1 MLRNG
6 RGITLIALI
15 ITIIVL
21 LILAGVSIN
30 AITGD
35 SGVLNRANTAAEKH
49 KMEQAK
55 EKLNITLANAGGE
68 KRLNYEYNQDEFL
81 DDFIEKEI
89 EDVSISG
96 DIVIVDGYAF
106 ELDRSVPKI
115 GKDLG
120 KRGELNIPEVILT
133 VTSPI
138 SEENRGKAKINIKAI
153 EKKKGINKIEVIK
166 DGVVIKE
173 YLYDNVK
180 EQIIEDYIVV
190 QNGKYIV
197 KAYSDLTGSKKVEI
211 SGLMTLVQYTPNGN
225 SEYKQSHSVKIN
237 ISPEATNVTSIKYQ
251 WLNTTDI
258 PDSSTFSQGCNN
270 GVTLTKNGVTGKW
283 YLWVLV
289 QTEAGESIER
299 SEAFCLDNQGP
310 TVTLTSSPV
319 AVKKFTLT
327 AKAIDNESGISGY
340 KFYVGDKLEKE
351 VNTDAKEMECEVE
364 LEENGEVECY
374 VEVKDGLGNSTR
386 GEVTG
391 KPKKYEWEVYDTK
404 VVSTSYV
411 KNESVY
417 TETKGDYIQAGLGN
431 VEPELNEETGEW
443 SFNGL
448 TGHYDTAYISFWS
461 VGTVCP
467 LNDYSWNSGY
477 YRVLTNK
484 TSSNN
489 GYVLTWKKVEG
500 IKTIEVREKDRRCY

>member
-1 MLRNG
+1 MLKNR
-6 RGITLIALI
+6 RGVTLIALI

-21 LILAGVSIN
+21 LILAGISIN

-35 SGVLNRANTAAEKH
+35 SGILNRANTSAEKH

-81 DDFIEKEI
+81 DEFIEKEI

-120 KRGELNIPEVILT
+120 KKGELNIPEVILT

-138 SEENRGKAKINIKAI
+138 SDENRGKAKINIKAI

-180 EQIIEDYIVV
+180 EPIIEDYIVV

-197 KAYSDLTGSKKVEI
+197 KAYSDLTGSKKAEV

-237 ISPEATNVTSIKYQ
+237 ISSEATNVTSIKYQ

-270 GVTLTKNGVTGKW
+270 GATLTKNGVTGKW

-299 SEAFCLDNQGP
+299 SNAFCLDNQGP
-310 TVTLTSSPV
+310 TVTLTSSPI

-351 VNTDAKEMECEVE
+351 VNTSAGEIDCEVE

-374 VEVKDGLGNSTR
+374 VVVVDELGNSTT
-386 GEVTG
+386 EYVTG
-391 KPKKYEWEVYDTK
+391 KPKKYEWDVYETQ
-404 VVSTSYV
+404 VVSRKYV
-411 KNESVY
+411 KNESYYEEVARRWCDIGVY
-417 TETKGDYIQAGLGN
+417 
-431 VEPELNEETGEW
+431 
-443 SFNGL
+443 
-448 TGHYDTAYISFWS
+448 
-461 VGTVCP
+461 
-467 LNDYSWNSGY
+467 
-477 YRVLTNK
+477 
-484 TSSNN
+484 
-489 GYVLTWKKVEG
+489 
-500 IKTIEVREKDRRCY
+500 